1 MLLFVGSLEFYVI
14 ALAVAA
20 AIVGALMRPANK
32 AKARVSFCRGE
43 TLLTEAA
50 EAESTIAVESDGKGH
65 LLLTHRGVILP
76 SSDCE
81 INCSVTISGE
91 EIKIAERLVVPRTAM
106 PAPQSAAV
114 RFRCP
119 EPPQGRYRL
128 VFESE
133 WSSRWASRHIRLPLP
148 ALQTIPLRH

>member
-20 AIVGALMRPANK
+20 AIVAALMRPSDK
-32 AKARVSFCRGE
+32 PEARVSFCRGE
-43 TLLTEAA
+43 MLPAEMTETEAA
-50 EAESTIAVESDGKGH
+50 VTIESDGKGH
-65 LLLTHRGVILP
+65 LLLTHSGIILP
-76 SSDCE
+76 SADCE

-91 EIKIAERLVVPRTAM
+91 EIKVAERLVVPRSAM
-106 PAPQSAAV
+106 PTPQSAAV
-114 RFRCP
+114 RFRFP

-133 WSSRWASRHIRLPLP
+133 WSSRWVSRHIRIPPP
-148 ALQTIPLRH
+148 APQTVPLRH